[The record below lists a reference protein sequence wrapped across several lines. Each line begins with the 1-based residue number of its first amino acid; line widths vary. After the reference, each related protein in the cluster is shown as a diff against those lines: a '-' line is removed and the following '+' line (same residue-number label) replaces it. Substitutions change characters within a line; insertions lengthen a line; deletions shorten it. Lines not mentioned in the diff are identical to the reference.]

1 MISSELQRVLV
12 MVLYSEYWSV
22 SILRTRGSHYKNV
35 NETKMIEYKVLVVE
49 SCVYVIY
56 CLCDVSAD
64 KMYVIFF
71 SINSSALI
79 CRLYASSYTTS
90 FNC

>member
-1 MISSELQRVLV
+1 MHENMFGFFFIIIINMISSDLLQQCSV

-49 SCVYVIY
+49 SCVQHECFIHLLSV
-56 CLCDVSAD
+56 
-64 KMYVIFF
+64 
-71 SINSSALI
+71 
-79 CRLYASSYTTS
+79 
-90 FNC
+90 